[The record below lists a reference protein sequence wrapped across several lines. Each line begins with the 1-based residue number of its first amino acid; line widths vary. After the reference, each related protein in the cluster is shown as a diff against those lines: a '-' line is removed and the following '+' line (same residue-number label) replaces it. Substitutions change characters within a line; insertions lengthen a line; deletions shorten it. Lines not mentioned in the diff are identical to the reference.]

1 VKTPLLDIPFWR
13 VKSAEHVFLHGASGS
28 GKSTLLNLI
37 SGVLPLKQG
46 ELKLLGQSFNTL
58 SQRKRDKFRA
68 VHLGMVFQ
76 QFNLIPYLSI
86 LDNLNLANHVTRSTK
101 GVLRS
106 ERITVLMERLKLST
120 QLLNRTATELSIGQR
135 QKVAII
141 RALINTPEIIIAD
154 EPTSSLDSD
163 SRDAFMNLLIE
174 LCEENASTLIFVSH
188 DRALM
193 SYFDQSYDLA
203 DLNRSKREIYAA

>member
-1 VKTPLLDIPFWR
+1 MLDIPLWR

-37 SGVLPLKQG
+37 SGVLPVRQG
-46 ELKLLGQSFNTL
+46 ELKLLGQSFSRM

-68 VHLGMVFQ
+68 IHLGMVFQ
-76 QFNLIPYLSI
+76 QFNLIPYLTV
-86 LDNLNLANHVTRSTK
+86 LDNLNLANHATPLTK
-101 GVLRS
+101 GGLAL
-106 ERITVLMERLKLST
+106 ERVTSLMERLKLPT
-120 QLLNRTATELSIGQR
+120 QLLHRKATELSVGQR

-163 SRDAFMNLLIE
+163 SRDAFMTLLIE
-174 LCEENASTLIFVSH
+174 LCQENTSTLIFVSH
-188 DRALM
+188 DRTLV
-193 SYFDQSYDLA
+193 SYFDQVYDLTN
-203 DLNRSKREIYAA
+203 LNNSKRDIYAA